1 MSLIKGGSRLYG
13 VLVDRGSS
21 RGYLELVLDEAF
33 TFLAWFHRCMKC
45 LPTSVAALLNTTQ
58 AMSCHGMRTVLN
70 RSTMSEKKHT
80 FIRLEITPVLILH
93 SRREIIM
100 LCRVNNQLV
109 LGMPLHTICEGNG

>member
-21 RGYLELVLDEAF
+21 RGYLELVLA
-33 TFLAWFHRCMKC
+33 
-45 LPTSVAALLNTTQ
+45 VAALLNTTQ

-93 SRREIIM
+93 SRREIIL
-100 LCRVNNQLV
+100 LCIVNNQLV
-109 LGMPLHTICEGNG
+109 LGMLLHTICEGNG